1 MGYRNNLQDAGEWDL
16 NSSSA
21 LSYDAEKVADFIDD
35 LRYVNEKY
43 NDKIGMLGTEY
54 DHYRDNQTFVGRA
67 ADASKYAIESKQKG
81 YLHEGVYN
89 IEKAIYDKYCSL
101 DDMFKAMVDPSPKAR
116 IDTDVIENIKCDYV
130 RQAETSDIVGRVL
143 ENSSR
148 YLEHEFGDL
157 GQVTQINYN
166 GVRAIYD
173 EFNGNGGMLDKCVKR
188 MEDYETEAL
197 ASVDNSQ
204 LDYQVSDLQGA
215 ITRAAGGLNDMK
227 TYDPSMPNN
236 TISLVA
242 LGANMGG
249 INSFN
254 PTALAACGQ
263 VTTLNQIDEATIREI
278 QAIAREFLIAKDYA
292 MAEIDQI
299 LLELPRILAEAD
311 GPYPVGDL
319 IAIGLLVFDAIL
331 LSILIAKHLAEKHIH
346 FSKPKG
352 KSKSK
357 DKSKDKNKDKEKD
370 EKPHRKNKDGEPL
383 GKDGP
388 EIRSKTIFQRG
399 KTERVDVENQNPGDG
414 NGNVHYHDAKDAKYV
429 FDPVDGKLYSDIPP
443 YEVAPPCI
451 QRVLEDPL
459 IQKAIDKALKYL
471 SEPPFF
477 NK

>member
-1 MGYRNNLQDAGEWDL
+1 MGYRNDLYDAGEWDL
-16 NSSSA
+16 KSSSA
-21 LSYDAEKVADFIDD
+21 LTYDAEKVADFIED

-89 IEKAIYDKYCSL
+89 IEKAIYDKYCCL

-116 IDTDVIENIKCDYV
+116 IDTDVIENVKCDYV
-130 RQAETSDIVGRVL
+130 RQAETADIAGRVL

-148 YLEHEFGDL
+148 FIEQEFGDL
-157 GQVTQINYN
+157 GHVTQINYN
-166 GVRAIYD
+166 DVRAIYD
-173 EFNGNGGMLDKCVKR
+173 EFNGNGGFLDKCVKR

-197 ASVDNSQ
+197 TSVDNSN
-204 LDYQVSDLQGA
+204 LEYQVSDLQSA
-215 ITRAAGGLNDMK
+215 ITRASGGLNDMK
-227 TYDPSMPNN
+227 TYDPSMPKNS
-236 TISLVA
+236 ISLVA

-249 INSFN
+249 VNPFN

-263 VTTLNQIDEATIREI
+263 VTTLNQIDDATIQEI

-292 MAEIDQI
+292 MAEIDRI

-319 IAIGLLVFDAIL
+319 IALGLLVIDAIM

-352 KSKSK
+352 KSK
-357 DKSKDKNKDKEKD
+357 DKSKDKTKDKPKKEL
-370 EKPHRKNKDGEPL
+370 PHRKNKDGEPL
-383 GKDGP
+383 GKNGP
-388 EIRSKTIFQRG
+388 EFESDTKWRRG
-399 KTERVDVENQNPGDG
+399 KTERVDVENPNPGKG
-414 NGNVHYHDAKDAKYV
+414 GGNVHYHDAQDEKYI
-429 FDPVDGKLYSDIPP
+429 FDPVDGKLYLDEEP
-443 YEVAPPCI
+443 YPEAPPRI
-451 QRVLEDPL
+451 QRVLKDPA
-459 IQKAIDKALKYL
+459 IQKAINKALKFL
-471 SEPPFF
+471 GEPPYF
-477 NK
+477 K